1 MPQLSVIE
9 GAKVVNN

>member
-1 MPQLSVIE
+1 MPQLSVIK